1 MKVLSGDR
9 NQCQSCKEYF
19 NSSGAFDKHRVG
31 EHGLN
36 RRCRTRDE
44 MLAIGMCLNK
54 DGFWIK
60 EPMKKFFFDKT

>member
-9 NQCQSCKEYF
+9 NQCQTCKEYF

-36 RRCRTRDE
+36 RRCRTREE
-44 MLAIGMCLNK
+44 MQAKGMSLNK